1 MKEQEDIKDISLD
14 NKFFKIKDNKT
25 FDEKIEEINK
35 THLNNK
41 FQRYLLIKLPKI
53 GLNHRI

>member
-1 MKEQEDIKDISLD
+1 MKEQEDIKDISL
-14 NKFFKIKDNKT
+14 NNQFFKIKDNKT

-41 FQRYLLIKLPKI
+41 FQRYLLIKLPKSKKK
-53 GLNHRI
+53 RE